1 MNDPMQA
8 LPDSG
13 PAARGA
19 PGRVVLETRHAS
31 KTFGVVRALRDVSLT
46 LRAGEVHGL
55 IGENGAGKSTLIKIL
70 TGFHPLD
77 EGVVHLDGQPVAFD
91 SPRAAQRLGVSA
103 VYQEINL
110 IPERSVAENIF
121 IGHEPRRFGWLI
133 DRRRMN
139 AMAGEIVRRYGLSV
153 DPAAKLSALGLGE
166 QQMVSI
172 ARGVSLGARVLILDE
187 PTSAL
192 SGAEVEVLFRV
203 VERLRADGIALLFV
217 SHRLSEC
224 YRLCDRFTVM
234 RDGAIV
240 KTGTPD
246 ELPRAALI
254 AAMLG
259 REGKGLGGHGG
270 QRETGAAAD
279 AAPAMQVDALRWR
292 TRVRDVSLRIAPK
305 EIVGLAGLLGSGR
318 TETFKTVFGAQ
329 KAEGGEVRID
339 GAALRDPAPARSI
352 ERGLAFLSEDRRSE
366 GIFPRLSVRDNLVAS
381 VLPRLSRFGFIS
393 ARRQDALVA
402 RYIEQLGIKTA
413 GPGAPISTL
422 SGGNQQKVLIARCL
436 STHPGVLLLDD
447 PTRGIDVGAKEEVHR
462 VVRGL
467 ADDGLAVV
475 VTSSEME
482 ELLELTDRLVVL
494 NEGVTTGTLATR
506 GASPDDVL
514 AILARGGDD
523 ARRDD
528 RDDRDE
534 LDGMPDGNAPDDD
547 TPPASG
553 AADAPREH

>member
-1 MNDPMQA
+1 MND
-8 LPDSG
+8 S
-13 PAARGA
+13 AARDANRDGRDA
-19 PGRVVLETRHAS
+19 PGRIVLETRHAS

-77 EGVVHLDGQPVAFD
+77 EGAVHLDGEPVAFT
-91 SPRAAQRLGVSA
+91 SPRDAQRLGVSA

-121 IGHEPRRFGWLI
+121 IGHEPRRFGLLI

-139 AMAGEIVRRYGLSV
+139 AMAGEILRRYGLAV
-153 DPAAKLSALGLGE
+153 DPAARLSALGLGE

-203 VERLRADGIALLFV
+203 VDRLRADGIALLFV

-234 RDGAIV
+234 RDGAVV

-259 REGKGLGGHGG
+259 RDNKGHGG
-270 QRETGAAAD
+270 RVERPSSAAAS
-279 AAPAMQVDALRWR
+279 AKPALTVDKLRWR
-292 TRVRDVSLRIAPK
+292 TRVRDVSMRIAPK

-318 TETFKTVFGAQ
+318 TETFKAVFGAQ
-329 KAEGGEVRID
+329 KAEGGDVQID
-339 GAALRDPAPARSI
+339 GGALRNTAPARSI

-381 VLPRLSRFGFIS
+381 VLPRISRFGFIS
-393 ARRQDALVA
+393 TRKQDELVA
-402 RYIEQLGIKTA
+402 RYIEELGIKTA

-436 STHPGVLLLDD
+436 STHPTVLLLDD

-494 NEGVTTGTLATR
+494 NEGVTTGTLATQ
-506 GASPDDVL
+506 GASSDDVL
-514 AILARGGDD
+514 AILAQGGQDPGGD
-523 ARRDD
+523 A
-528 RDDRDE
+528 
-534 LDGMPDGNAPDDD
+534 APDA
-547 TPPASG
+547 TP
-553 AADAPREH
+553 AADR

>member
-1 MNDPMQA
+1 MNDPA
-8 LPDSG
+8 KTAAASSSTAAG
-13 PAARGA
+13 PAREA
-19 PGRVVLETRHAS
+19 GRVVLETRHAS

-55 IGENGAGKSTLIKIL
+55 IGENGAGKSTLIKVL

-77 EGVVHLDGQPVAFD
+77 EGAVHLDGEPVAFA
-91 SPRAAQRLGVSA
+91 SPREAQRRGVSA

-121 IGHEPRRFGWLI
+121 IGHEPRRFGLLI

-139 AMAGEIVRRYGLSV
+139 ALAGEIVQRYGLSV

-192 SGAEVEVLFRV
+192 SGAEVEVLFGV

-240 KTGTPD
+240 KTGTPA

-259 REGKGLGGHGG
+259 REGKGHGG
-270 QRETGAAAD
+270 RVERPAAACTTQ
-279 AAPAMQVDALRWR
+279 AAPALQVERLRWR

-318 TETFKTVFGAQ
+318 TETFKAVFGAQ
-329 KAEGGEVRID
+329 KAEGGEVRVGD
-339 GAALRDPAPARSI
+339 GQPLRHAVPARSI

-381 VLPRLSRFGFIS
+381 VLPRISRFGFIS
-393 ARRQDALVA
+393 TRRQDELVA
-402 RYIEQLGIKTA
+402 RYIEALGIKTA

-436 STHPGVLLLDD
+436 STHPSVLLLDD

-494 NEGVTTGTLATR
+494 NEGVTTGSLETR
-506 GASPDDVL
+506 GASSDDVL
-514 AILARGGDD
+514 AILARGAQDEPRDVD
-523 ARRDD
+523 AG
-528 RDDRDE
+528 E
-534 LDGMPDGNAPDDD
+534 LAPDD
-547 TPPASG
+547 
-553 AADAPREH
+553 APRRG